1 MTRVGSAPGAAAGD
15 PEPGVASPGS
25 LIITFAGPHL
35 RDIGGWI
42 AVADLLA
49 LLERAGQSASSIRQ
63 ALVRLKSRELLASER
78 RDGRAGYR
86 LTDAGRADL
95 EIGDARIFR
104 YGEAPEAAGW
114 VLAIFSV
121 PESARAER
129 HRLRTRLAWLG
140 FGAVAAGVWIAPG
153 TLADRARAQLDG
165 EGLAEYVSWFSA
177 APLQTADVARWWD
190 LDALRALYSAFL
202 AQWSAAP
209 EPDDDGSMFAAH
221 LQLVDSWRRFPRIDP
236 GLPASLL
243 PTTWEGRAAFE
254 VFASRN
260 ERWARA
266 AARYVAARVGLPA
279 TDGRTDH
286 RR

>member
-1 MTRVGSAPGAAAGD
+1 MTQVGAAPGPAPGD
-15 PEPGVASPGS
+15 QEPAVASPGS
-25 LIITFAGPHL
+25 LIITFAGLHL
-35 RDIGGWI
+35 RDLGDWI

-49 LLERAGQSASSIRQ
+49 LLEHAGQPPSSTRQ
-63 ALVRLKSRELLASER
+63 ALVRLKSRDFLESER
-78 RDGRAGYR
+78 RGGRAGYR

-114 VLAIFSV
+114 VLAVFSV

-140 FGAVAAGVWIAPG
+140 FGAGAAGVWIAPG
-153 TLADRARAQLDG
+153 TLADRARAQLDAQ
-165 EGLAEYVSWFSA
+165 GLAGYVTWFAA

-190 LDALRALYSAFL
+190 LDVLRALYSAFL
-202 AQWSAAP
+202 TQWSDAA
-209 EPDDDGSMFAAH
+209 EPVGDAAMFAAH

-243 PTTWEGRAAFE
+243 PVGWEGRSAFE
-254 VFASRN
+254 VFATSR
-260 ERWARA
+260 ERWRRGATRF
-266 AARYVAARVGLPA
+266 VAAGVGPGA
-279 TDGRTDH
+279 AG
-286 RR
+286 